1 MQFPIKKA
9 ITTFTLLL
17 LTTSAHAGLMKAE
30 LTGTTVG
37 SFDSLGLFTSGGA
50 TNFDGRT
57 ATLTFFYEVSD
68 APTDANGAAETAD
81 YSSFDDWINATITV
95 SGPTTTIDEEDWGL
109 ATDDLTDA
117 DGIYFN
123 DTPGAYEY
131 NIFSNDVDFD
141 GLDYD
146 NALFF
151 AEVID
156 TNGDWLL
163 ALSPD
168 SEFIW
173 DNTELT
179 GNGIGYFYLETQF
192 GNADASIIFNYLT
205 VTAVPA
211 PTGLVLLLLGLC
223 ALGKRRLFN

>member
-1 MQFPIKKA
+1 MKFLIKQA
-9 ITTFTLLL
+9 ATTIALIAFTA
-17 LTTSAHAGLMKAE
+17 SAHAGLMKAE
-30 LTGTTVG
+30 LTGTTFG
-37 SFDSLGLFTSGGA
+37 SFDSLGLFASGGA
-50 TNFDGRT
+50 TSFDGRT
-57 ATLTFFYEVSD
+57 ATLTFIYEVND
-68 APTDANGAAETAD
+68 VPADANAAAETAD
-81 YSSFDDWINATITV
+81 YSSFDDWINATLTV

-123 DTPGAYEY
+123 DVPGSYEY

-141 GLDYD
+141 GIDYD

-156 TNGDWLL
+156 TNGDWLP
-163 ALSPD
+163 ALSPS

-173 DNTELT
+173 DNAELT
-179 GNGIGYFYLETQF
+179 GNGIGYFYLETQH
-192 GNADASIIFNYLT
+192 GNADASILFNYLT

-223 ALGKRRLFN
+223 ALGKRRLFS